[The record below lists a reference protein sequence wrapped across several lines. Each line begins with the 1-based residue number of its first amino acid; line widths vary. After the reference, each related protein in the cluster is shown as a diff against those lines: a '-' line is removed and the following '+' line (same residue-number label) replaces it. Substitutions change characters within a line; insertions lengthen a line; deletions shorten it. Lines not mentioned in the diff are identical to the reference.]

1 MKIHKLLA
9 MVLCL
14 GVLNANAGH
23 NALSLGSDDEQNQ
36 VSASSF
42 ESVDAE
48 ESGSYAH
55 YYYLGGSALVTVS
68 LALLYKQMIAQ
79 SIEDPASSLSTSSL
93 AAFNTFIEM
102 LREATEEAM
111 KRNPSPDID
120 PALFV

>member
-1 MKIHKLLA
+1 

-55 YYYLGGSALVTVS
+55 YYYYLGGSALVTVS

-79 SIEDPASSLSTSSL
+79 SIEDPASSLSASSL
-93 AAFNTFIEM
+93 AAFNTLIEM

-120 PALFV
+120 PALLV